1 MDAQNGPLVIRVAE
15 VIGEAGE
22 QDGARLHGLIAP
34 ALAAGGE
41 VELDFAGVD
50 AVTEP
55 FLEAAVAPLL
65 DEVRFDDLLRRLIVS
80 NMTVRDVQG
89 LRFVLERA
97 RRDAP
102 ECPIV
107 RAAPDGRAE
116 NP

>member
-1 MDAQNGPLVIRVAE
+1 MDARDGPLVIRVAE
-15 VIGEAGE
+15 VIGEGGE
-22 QDGARLHGLIAP
+22 QDGARLNRLVAP

-41 VELDFAGVD
+41 VELDFEGVD

-65 DEVRFDDLLRRLIVS
+65 GEVPFDDLLRRLIVS

-97 RRDAP
+97 RCDAP

-107 RAAPDGRAE
+107 ITAPDRGPE

>member
-1 MDAQNGPLVIRVAE
+1 VIRVAE
-15 VIGEAGE
+15 VVGEAGE
-22 QDGARLHGLIAP
+22 QDGTRLNGLIAP

-41 VELDFAGVD
+41 VELDFEGVD

-55 FLEAAVAPLL
+55 FLQAAVAPLL
-65 DEVRFDDLLRRLIVS
+65 DQVPFDDLVRRLIVS

-97 RRDAP
+97 RSDAP
-102 ECPIV
+102 GCPIV
-107 RAAPDGRAE
+107 ITPPAGGPE

>member
-1 MDAQNGPLVIRVAE
+1 MDTRNGPLVIRVAE
-15 VIGEAGE
+15 VIGEAGTDE
-22 QDGARLHGLIAP
+22 GTRLNRLIAP

-41 VELDFAGVD
+41 VELDFEGVD

-65 DEVRFDDLLRRLIVS
+65 EEVPFDELLRRLIVS

-97 RRDAP
+97 RRDPP

-107 RAAPDGRAE
+107 PLPPGRETE